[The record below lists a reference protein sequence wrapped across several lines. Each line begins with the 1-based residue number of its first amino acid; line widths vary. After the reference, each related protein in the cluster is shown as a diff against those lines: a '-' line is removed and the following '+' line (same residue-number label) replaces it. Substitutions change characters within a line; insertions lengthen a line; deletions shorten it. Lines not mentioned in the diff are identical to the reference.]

1 MKRFVLFFV
10 CATLLSSCHQ
20 SKSDIVKDYFEAINS
35 YDTEKLNQLL
45 TDNFMYCGNDTI
57 NKTGF
62 ISNMDYTKNI
72 GQKIIIL
79 KMQDL
84 DSVVKTEEKITT
96 FVDSL
101 LEVKPNIIRKRTYIF
116 SDCKIK
122 SIILDTAL
130 YYDEYV
136 KAFNEKIVPL
146 NFYVLNQYNIKN
158 DDKAFVENIKK
169 YVTEYVSLPA
179 SERKKYSSYAYLQGT
194 YESDDCVFY
203 KKLIFKGKRTVTI
216 IDGLFGLPFATSYE
230 IDENLIKI
238 KTDKSDLLFEMQ
250 DEKTLIGEGFA
261 KGTFKKTN

>member
-1 MKRFVLFFV
+1 MKRSILFFV

-20 SKSDIVKDYFEAINS
+20 SNSDIMNDYINAINN
-35 YDTEKLNQLL
+35 YDSEKLNSLL
-45 TDNFMYCGNDTI
+45 TDNFMYYGKDALNKNDYMAI
-57 NKTGF
+57 
-62 ISNMDYTKNI
+62 MDYEKMI
-72 GQKIIIL
+72 GQKAIML

-84 DSVVKTEEKITT
+84 DSVVKTEEKVVT

-101 LEVKPNIIRKRTYIF
+101 LEVKPNFIRERKYVF
-116 SDCKIK
+116 SDGKIK

-130 YYDEYV
+130 YFDEYA
-136 KAFNEKIVPL
+136 KAHNEKIAPL
-146 NFYVLNQYNIKN
+146 YLYVLNQYNIQS
-158 DDKAFVENIKK
+158 DEKAFNENIKK
-169 YVTEYVSLPA
+169 YVSEYVSLPA
-179 SERKKYSSYAYLQGT
+179 SERKKYSTYAHLQGT

-250 DEKTLIGEGFA
+250 DGETLIGEGFA